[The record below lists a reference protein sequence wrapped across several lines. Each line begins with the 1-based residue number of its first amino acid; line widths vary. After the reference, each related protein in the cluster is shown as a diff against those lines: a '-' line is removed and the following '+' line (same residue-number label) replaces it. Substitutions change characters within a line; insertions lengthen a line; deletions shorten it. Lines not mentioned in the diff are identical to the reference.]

1 MSVDPLSVACPQ
13 CHAYAGYPCAA
24 VAPHAMRCDK
34 ASRAAPVPVPARCLV
49 AGVPVAGSDL
59 EPIARLIRARQ
70 AMPAGFDAIV
80 RVLEIGARKY
90 GAADGGIAPGVTAAY
105 CAEHLVAHAER
116 ADVDAASRDAETGE
130 LDAAHAGARAVM
142 ACQLVDSSDRGEVW

>member
-1 MSVDPLSVACPQ
+1 MTAQ
-13 CHAYAGYPCAA
+13 TRY
-24 VAPHAMRCDK
+24 
-34 ASRAAPVPVPARCLV
+34 LV
-49 AGVPVAGSDL
+49 AGVPVTGADL

-70 AMPAGFDAIV
+70 AMPAGFDAVV
-80 RVLEIGARKY
+80 RVLEYGARVKC
-90 GAADGGIAPGVTAAY
+90 ATDGGIAPGTTAAD

-142 ACQLVDSSDRGEVW
+142 VGQLVAR